1 MKYLFINTSTK
12 KLVISIIVDNEIKFS
27 YIDDNN
33 NDLSSRI
40 MPIIDEAFKK
50 TNLKPEDIDTI
61 FVTNGPGSFTGI
73 RIGLTIAKVMAWGLK
88 IKVVPISSLELMA
101 SIDTDKDYIAPL
113 IDARRDYVFAGL
125 YDKNLN
131 SIIEDKHILLE
142 KFKSLVKDKDLVY
155 VSHDDFDFDVVNSS
169 YDILKVINK
178 HVNDEGVNPHTL
190 NPNYLKL
197 TEAEEKLKEK

>member
-12 KLVISIIVDNEIKFS
+12 KLVISIIVDNEIK
-27 YIDDNN
+27 YDYTDDNSS
-33 NDLSSRI
+33 DLSSRI
-40 MPIIDEAFKK
+40 MPIIDEAFKS

-88 IKVVPISSLELMA
+88 IKVVHISSLELMA
-101 SIDTDKDYIAPL
+101 SVDTDKAFIAPL

-125 YDKNLN
+125 YDKDLNL
-131 SIIEDKHILLE
+131 IIPDKHILLSE
-142 KFKSLVKDKDLVY
+142 FKSLVKDKDLVY
-155 VSHDDFDFDVVNSS
+155 VSHDEFDFEVINDS
-169 YDILKVINK
+169 YNILKVINK
-178 HVNDEGVNPHTL
+178 HVNDEGVNPHIL